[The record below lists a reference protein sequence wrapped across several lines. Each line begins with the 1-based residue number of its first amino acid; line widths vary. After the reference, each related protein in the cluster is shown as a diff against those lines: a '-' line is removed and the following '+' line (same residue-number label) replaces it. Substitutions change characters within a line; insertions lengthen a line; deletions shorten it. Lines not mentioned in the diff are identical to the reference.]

1 MIVWGCLWNCRL
13 FTLTL
18 TYWQFQL
25 VLNKSR
31 MLMLWCKRYFWWQLR
46 LFKLFESTFFN
57 YFIYFSFFKKTSQ
70 LFYSIMMAMWMD
82 GGILT
87 GVARPYILLL
97 GIKQSGK
104 HGTSRSDVF
113 FFLPCLKYVH
123 WREFAL
129 IILRKL

>member
-87 GVARPYILLL
+87 GVARPYTLLL

-104 HGTSRSDVF
+104 YETCHPNVF
-113 FFLPCLKYVH
+113 FFPLKYVH
-123 WREFAL
+123 LREFAL